1 MIRKENFMSKIKTV
15 LLVTLLVLAPLT
27 FCLAQDKID
36 ISGEWDFTLTT
47 PRGEMT
53 STATFVQTGEKI
65 NVTMVS
71 QRGESKGE
79 GTLKGGDIEWTVTRD
94 TPRGQFKITYKG
106 RVEGASMSGQAQMGD
121 RGTMEWK
128 AAKKA
133 A

>member
-1 MIRKENFMSKIKTV
+1 MSKMKTV
-15 LLVTLLVLAPLT
+15 FLVTLLVLAPLT

-36 ISGEWDFTLTT
+36 VNGEWDFTVTT

-79 GTLKGGDIEWTVTRD
+79 GTLKGADIEWTVTRD
-94 TPRGQFKITYKG
+94 TPMGQLKIRYKG
-106 RVEGASMSGQAQMGD
+106 KVEGALMSGQAQMGD

>member
-1 MIRKENFMSKIKTV
+1 MFKFKSI
-15 LLVTLLVLAPLT
+15 LLVTLLVLAPLAL
-27 FCLAQDKID
+27 CLAQDKTD
-36 ISGEWDFTLTT
+36 VSGEWDFTMTT

-53 STATFVQTGEKI
+53 STATFVQAGEKI
-65 NVTMVS
+65 TVTMVS

-79 GTLKGGDIEWTVTRD
+79 GTLKGADIEWTVTRD
-94 TPRGQFKITYKG
+94 TPRGQFTITYQGK
-106 RVEGASMSGQAQMGD
+106 VEGASMSGQAQMGD

>member
-1 MIRKENFMSKIKTV
+1 MSKMKTV

-36 ISGEWDFTLTT
+36 VSGEWDLTAT
-47 PRGEMT
+47 SPRGEMT

-65 NVTMVS
+65 SVTMVS

-79 GTLKGGDIEWTVTRD
+79 GALKGADIEWTVTRD

-106 RVEGASMSGQAQMGD
+106 KVVGTSMSGQAQMGD

-128 AAKKA
+128 ASKKA